1 MTSNFTSP
9 GDLTIQQLLERER
22 LLRKMASTAL
32 TREESTALLALVQ
45 HYETL
50 VDQRQRQE
58 TKRGT

>member
-1 MTSNFTSP
+1 MTLHSP

-22 LLRKMASTAL
+22 SLRKMASTAL

-50 VDQRQRQE
+50 VEQRKLQDM
-58 TKRGT
+58 KRRT